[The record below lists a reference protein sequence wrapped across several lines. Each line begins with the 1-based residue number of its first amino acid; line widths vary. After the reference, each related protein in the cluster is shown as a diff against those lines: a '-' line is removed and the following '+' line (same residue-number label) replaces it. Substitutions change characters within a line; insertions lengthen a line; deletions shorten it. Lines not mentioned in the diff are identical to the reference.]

1 MLQIISSFFCLVT
14 LWILVIFY
22 EMERRL
28 SKSRQ
33 RPLFHFDTLILNC
46 LLYIGLGREM
56 VNRTLIWSSEP
67 EPQKRSLDMGIMLMS
82 IWE

>member
-1 MLQIISSFFCLVT
+1 MLQIISSFFFLVT

-22 EMERRL
+22 EMGRRL

-33 RPLFHFDTLILNC
+33 RQLFHFDMLILNC
-46 LLYIGLGREM
+46 LLYIGLGQEM
-56 VNRTLIWSSEP
+56 VNRILIWSSEP